1 MAVKN
6 MQTLET
12 LAADLQGVRV
22 TGTECKGSMRIG
34 GTFPAPI
41 SSVFRLPLPGPYPF
55 MPAADADNTATV
67 QAVKRTGRSASK
79 AGHLAR
85 SVSWFV
91 PSTRSAF
98 SQRS

>member
-6 MQTLET
+6 MQSLET
-12 LAADLQGVRV
+12 LVAELQGARV
-22 TGTECKGSMRIG
+22 TGTECKGSLRTD
-34 GTFPAPI
+34 GTNPAPI
-41 SSVFRLPLPGPYPF
+41 SSEFRLPLPGPYPF
-55 MPAADADNTATV
+55 MPAIDADNAATV

-85 SVSWFV
+85 SERWFV